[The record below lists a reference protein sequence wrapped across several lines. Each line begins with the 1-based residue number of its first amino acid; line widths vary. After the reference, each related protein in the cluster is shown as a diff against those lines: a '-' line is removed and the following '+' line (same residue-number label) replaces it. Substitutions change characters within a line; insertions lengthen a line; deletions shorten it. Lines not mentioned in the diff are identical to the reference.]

1 MSSPSYDTG
10 AAANE
15 RRRRSA
21 QDLAYWDKYTQLVTK
36 PETLDRRLEA
46 ADSFKFFCETYG
58 SEAFGLEWSPAH
70 LEVIEKIEQSTL
82 NSGSFALALP
92 RGSGKSTLCHW
103 AMIWSLLNGHVEYS
117 LYIAADKGASSTRLA
132 SIKTTLRFND
142 ELAKD
147 YPEIILPI
155 RFCSGEAR
163 KAGGQRFHGTTTE
176 LRWGSDKLIFPTL
189 ENYEAHAPWYS
200 QVKPNFTGI
209 LDFASME
216 SGLRGKA
223 VERPD
228 GRVIRP
234 QLCVVDDPQTR
245 ESAASPAQVEKRL
258 SILAGDIGFLGSPE
272 RPCGVLVPTTIVYED
287 DLSDQLM
294 NHEKMPQYKGVRFG
308 ALDKMPWEEADTPE
322 IEKKITDF
330 WENEYREVRRFD
342 LLDGTDHAN
351 KLYEDNRW
359 ADGNTTALWEAR
371 KNKDEVSAIQ
381 NCMNLYL
388 KDAPAFFAEFMNQP
402 APLNQGMKPKLKPED
417 IIARQI
423 EVPRNV
429 VPAGMDFI
437 TVFADISLRCLWYS
451 VVAFEKSTYRAHVL
465 NAGVWPD
472 QNKSYVN
479 LSGVKKTIHA
489 RNPDLEYSA
498 ALIEGLNDFVNEVLE
513 VDYKDEGG
521 RSIPVEAIGID
532 SGWGQEHDTVLQFCK
547 RHAQSRMLY
556 AMKGWGS
563 TPLKKPLV
571 DPEKKPDVPAS
582 LVGQWKMMPNRYGCT
597 SIISDSN
604 LWKSRVD
611 NALRTPPSSRSALT
625 IYGGRENGRLPN
637 IQMLAE
643 QMTAEEGILVEG
655 AGRQIEQWKVVHVGR
670 DNHLFDSTVGCYILA
685 SIRGAEIQNDVASLK
700 LKASNSKKKRR
711 RRYVQE

>member
-1 MSSPSYDTG
+1 MSSYDTG
-10 AAANE
+10 AAQNE
-15 RRRRSA
+15 KRRRST
-21 QDLAYWDKYTQLVTK
+21 QDLASWKHYKRIVTR
-36 PETLDRRLEA
+36 PEKLDRRLEA
-46 ADSFKFFCETYG
+46 ADSFQFFCEQYG
-58 SEAFGLEWSPAH
+58 SEAFGLAWSPAH
-70 LEVIEKIEQSTL
+70 LEVIEKIESSTL

-103 AMIWSLLNGHVEYS
+103 AMIWALLNGHVEYA
-117 LYIAADKGASSTRLA
+117 LYVAADKGASSARLS
-132 SIKTTLRFND
+132 SIKTTLRFN
-142 ELAKD
+142 ELLAED

-155 RFCSGEAR
+155 QWTGGEAR
-163 KAGGQRFHGTTTE
+163 KAGGQRFHETTTE
-176 LRWGSDKLIFPTL
+176 IRFGSDKLIFPTL
-189 ENYEAHAPWYS
+189 HEFENYAPWYKE
-200 QVKPNFTGI
+200 VNPNFTGI

-245 ESAASPAQVEKRL
+245 ESAASPAQVKKRL
-258 SILAGDIGFLGSPE
+258 DILQGDIGFLGSPE

-294 NHEKMPQYKGVRFG
+294 NHEKNPTFKGVRFG
-308 ALDKMPWEEADTPE
+308 ALDHMPWEEADTPDS
-322 IEKKITDF
+322 EKKITDF
-330 WENEYREVRRFD
+330 WENEYREMRRFD

-351 KLYEDNRW
+351 TLYEANRW
-359 ADGNTTALWEAR
+359 ADGNTTALWEER

-388 KDAPAFFAEFMNQP
+388 KDSAAFFAEFMNQP
-402 APLNQGMKPKLKPED
+402 SPLETGMKPRLKPED
-417 IIARQI
+417 IIARQL

-437 TVFADISLRCLWYS
+437 TVFADISMKCLWYS
-451 VVAFEKSTYRAHVL
+451 VVAFEKDTFRAHVL

-479 LSGVKKTIHA
+479 LGGVKKTIHA
-489 RNPDLEYSA
+489 RNPNLDYSA
-498 ALIEGLNDFVNEVLE
+498 ALIEGLNDFVNEILAVE
-513 VDYKDEGG
+513 YKDEGG
-521 RSIPVEAIGID
+521 RDIPVEAIGID
-532 SGWGQEHDTVLQFCK
+532 SGWGQEHDTVLQFSK
-547 RHAQSRMLY
+547 RHIHSRMLY

-582 LVGQWKMMPNRYGCT
+582 LVGQWKMLPNRYGCT
-597 SIISDSN
+597 SIISDTN

-611 NALRTPPSSRSALT
+611 NALRTPVSSRSALT
-625 IYGGRENGRLPN
+625 VYGGRENGRLPN
-637 IQMLAE
+637 IQMFAE
-643 QMTAEEGILVEG
+643 QMTSEEGILVEG
-655 AGRQIEQWKVVHVGR
+655 GGRSIEQWKPVHVGR
-670 DNHLFDSTVGCYILA
+670 DNHLFDSTVGCFILA
-685 SIRGAEIQNDVASLK
+685 NIRGAEIQTDVTSLK
-700 LKASNSKKKRR
+700 LQAAQNKKTKKR
-711 RRYVQE
+711 RRYVQG

>member
-1 MSSPSYDTG
+1 MSSYDTG
-10 AAANE
+10 AAQNE
-15 RRRRSA
+15 KRRRST
-21 QDLAYWDKYTQLVTK
+21 QDLASWKHYKRIVTR
-36 PETLDRRLEA
+36 PEKLDRRLEA
-46 ADSFKFFCETYG
+46 AESFQFFCEQYG
-58 SEAFGLEWSPAH
+58 SEAFGLAWSPAH
-70 LEVIEKIEQSTL
+70 LEVIEKIEHSTL

-103 AMIWSLLNGHVEYS
+103 AMIWALLNGHVEYA
-117 LYIAADKGASSTRLA
+117 LYVAADKGASSARLS
-132 SIKTTLRFND
+132 SIKTTLRFN
-142 ELAKD
+142 ELLAED

-155 RFCSGEAR
+155 QWCNGEAR
-163 KAGGQRFHGTTTE
+163 KGNGQRFHETTTE
-176 LRWGSDKLIFPTL
+176 IRWGSDKLIFPTL
-189 ENYEAHAPWYS
+189 HEFENYAPWYKE
-200 QVKPNFTGI
+200 VNPNFTGI

-245 ESAASPAQVEKRL
+245 ESAASPAQVKKRL
-258 SILAGDIGFLGSPE
+258 DILQGDIGFLGSPE

-294 NHEKMPQYKGVRFG
+294 DHEKNPTFKGVRFG
-308 ALDKMPWEEADTPE
+308 ALDKMPWEDADTPDS
-322 IEKKITDF
+322 EKKITDF
-330 WENEYREVRRFD
+330 WENEYRSVRQYD

-351 KLYEDNRW
+351 TLYEANRW
-359 ADGNTTALWEAR
+359 ADGNTTALWEER

-388 KDAPAFFAEFMNQP
+388 KDSLSFFAEFMNQP
-402 APLNQGMKPKLKPED
+402 TPLETGLKPRLKPED

-437 TVFADISLRCLWYS
+437 TVFADISQRCLWYS
-451 VVAFEKSTYRAHVL
+451 VVAFEKDTFRAHVV

-489 RNPDLEYSA
+489 RNPNLDYSA
-498 ALIEGLNDFVNEVLE
+498 ALIEGLNDFVNEILAVE
-513 VDYKDEGG
+513 YKDEGG
-521 RSIPVEAIGID
+521 RDIPVEAIGFD

-547 RHAQSRMLY
+547 RHVHSRMLY
-556 AMKGWGS
+556 ALKGWGS

-582 LVGQWKMMPNRYGCT
+582 LVGQWKMLPNRYGCT
-597 SIISDSN
+597 SIISDTN

-611 NALRTPPSSRSALT
+611 NALRTPVNSRSALT
-625 IYGGRENGRLPN
+625 VYGGRENGRLPN
-637 IQMLAE
+637 IQMFAE
-643 QMTAEEGILVEG
+643 QMTSEEGILVEG
-655 AGRQIEQWKVVHVGR
+655 GGRSIEQWKPVHVGR
-670 DNHLFDSTVGCYILA
+670 DNHLFDSTVGCFILA
-685 SIRGAEIQNDVASLK
+685 NIRGAEIQTDVTSLK
-700 LKASNSKKKRR
+700 LQAAQNKKTKKR
-711 RRYVQE
+711 RRYVQD